1 MDRCANVCLGVCMVV
16 TMGVVLFMFAAFYS
30 PIYLGNIKG
39 IEESKFDSQER
50 K

>member
-1 MDRCANVCLGVCMVV
+1 MDRCANVSGCVYGGNDGGSVIYVCC
-16 TMGVVLFMFAAFYS
+16 FYS